1 MKLAFSPVA
10 HHVLT
15 RMSAQTGLSPAAVN
29 ALLQAV
35 IRGHGTM
42 AQFDHPELGGSGQWM
57 RGGPTMVADMF
68 DTRLQTTVAGVCSE
82 LSELLAN
89 GAITVLDG
97 AGLPS
102 GQATGAAG
110 FPAATSAAAASSSAA
125 PSASASTAETV
136 VAAIQALAGL
146 RDQGLV
152 TEEEFTTKKAELLAR
167 L

>member
-1 MKLAFSPVA
+1 MRLTFSPVA

-15 RMSAQTGLSPAAVN
+15 RISAQTGLSPAAVN

-35 IRGHGTM
+35 IRGNGSM
-42 AQFDHPELGGSGQWM
+42 AQFSHPELGGSGQWQ
-57 RGGPTMVADMF
+57 RGGATMVGDMF
-68 DTRLQTTVAGVCSE
+68 DTRLQATVSGVCSE

-89 GAITVLDG
+89 GAITVLDI
-97 AGLPS
+97 
-102 GQATGAAG
+102 GQLRPDGATGAAT
-110 FPAATSAAAASSSAA
+110 FAAATSTAAAASAASSAGG
-125 PSASASTAETV
+125 STAETV

-146 RDQGLV
+146 RDQGLL